1 MAGGYPESHVW
12 FKYNFFFHWIQR
24 SCTCFQKMVRFI
36 KFIIWIKFD
45 LKGGAKATTSSKWYV
60 IWISTVPTRLECLQ
74 FLEKLRFCIRNPHT
88 ESSSFKLKTYAERK
102 ENSKIRIGLPQ
113 NMGNNI
119 LDAKSTSCKLGL
131 SRNIK

>member
-1 MAGGYPESHVW
+1 M
-12 FKYNFFFHWIQR
+12 
-24 SCTCFQKMVRFI
+24 TRFI

-60 IWISTVPTRLECLQ
+60 IWISTVLTIECLK
-74 FLEKLRFCIRNPHT
+74 FLEKLRFCIRKPHT
-88 ESSSFKLKTYAERK
+88 DSSSFKLKTYAEGK

-119 LDAKSTSCKLGL
+119 LDAKPTSCKLGL